1 MLSSDLIEFYKE
13 KGYLVIENFFSKK
26 EVKALQLEV
35 KRLKD
40 EGFFKNIA
48 TDGDGKTTSN
58 KVVNYQVIP
67 LNDKSKLIR
76 SLPFDKKVVD
86 AVSSLIGN

>member
-40 EGFFKNIA
+40 EGFFK
-48 TDGDGKTTSN
+48 
-58 KVVNYQVIP
+58 
-67 LNDKSKLIR
+67 KL
-76 SLPFDKKVVD
+76 LPMEMVKQLLTK
-86 AVSSLIGN
+86 

>member
-13 KGYLVIENFFSKK
+13 KGYLIIENFFSKK

-40 EGFFKNIA
+40 EGFLKI
-48 TDGDGKTTSN
+48 
-58 KVVNYQVIP
+58 
-67 LNDKSKLIR
+67 L
-76 SLPFDKKVVD
+76 LPMEMVKQLLTK
-86 AVSSLIGN
+86 

>member
-1 MLSSDLIEFYKE
+1 MLSSNLIEFYKE

-35 KRLKD
+35 KRLKND
-40 EGFFKNIA
+40 GFFKNIA

-58 KVVNYQVIP
+58 DLVNYQ
-67 LNDKSKLIR
+67 NNR
-76 SLPFDKKVVD
+76 
-86 AVSSLIGN
+86 